1 MHVFL
6 GNSKDNTVIKGMY
19 NPEPLDQFFQIQEI
33 TEKLHDTTLSHWII
47 NSIKR

>member
-19 NPEPLDQFFQIQEI
+19 NPEPLDQFF
-33 TEKLHDTTLSHWII
+33 KY
-47 NSIKR
+47 K